1 MSTIGFWQMA
11 GAFDSG
17 NYLYVEPQNLTFDSN
32 GLPISPISGSIT
44 INSSAIWSISLIPS
58 WMYVVPTSG
67 GAGATVVSID
77 PQSNEG
83 GQRTGSFKVTSG
95 SNEVWVYIKQLKGV

>member
-1 MSTIGFWQMA
+1 MA

-58 WMYVVPTSG
+58 WMDVFPTSG
-67 GAGATVVSID
+67 GAGATVVYID

-83 GQRTGSFKVTSG
+83 AKPRFGSFKVTSG
-95 SNEVWVYIKQLKGV
+95 SNEVWVYITQSGVVIIE